1 MKAIEAAKLVAMLSA
16 AYRDAKL
23 NAEASQVYEAMLA
36 DLDFGL
42 AQQSVARLIC
52 TSKWLPTVAEIRQTA
67 ADIERGPVRR
77 GAEAY
82 ADVIAEIRR
91 TGQYGTPRFTDPVV
105 TECVTLMTWRGL
117 CLGDNEAAD
126 RARFIELYDSL
137 AARQRVDI
145 VAGRQLPS
153 GPRGLALP
161 PVAARQLA
169 SPVRVSM
176 RDINQRPVELAQHL
190 REGRPTLPAPPVL
203 RMSAEELDAA
213 LDKRAGG
220 AR

>member
-1 MKAIEAAKLVAMLSA
+1 VKAIETAKLVAMLTA
-16 AYRDAKL
+16 AFPGAKL
-23 NAEASQVYEAMLA
+23 SEATCQVYESMLL
-36 DLDFGL
+36 DLSFEA
-42 AQQSVARLIC
+42 AQQAVARLIC
-52 TSKWLPTVAEIRQTA
+52 TSKWLPTVAELRQTA

-91 TGQYGTPRFTDPVV
+91 TGQYGVPRFTDPIV

-169 SPVRVSM
+169 SGVRVSM
-176 RDINQRPVELAQHL
+176 DGAKAWVSGLGQQL
-190 REGRPTLPAPPVL
+190 REDRDTLPAPPVL